1 MTFKRRLTVLLTF
14 LSAVFPMLAQE
25 QADTD
30 SLVRLMS
37 AQSVHIIERDNFKV
51 REVFG
56 PARFLHNNT
65 YLVCDTAIWYV
76 DQAIINAFGHVQILQ
91 NETVL
96 SSDKLDYYVDED
108 RAEFRGTVVQLQDKQ
123 KNTLRTRFLDF
134 NTKDSVAVFQNG
146 GAMRDK
152 DGQIIE
158 STTGSYDSKTKVFE
172 FVRNVNMYVDSVF
185 VKTEYLTYYS
195 NEERASFDAP
205 IYAWQDDK
213 MLSASFGEYD
223 RGKEEFF
230 FHGNVHAMSEN
241 QEMWAD
247 TLYFYRALNNVEMRH
262 NAQVLDT
269 VRNVM
274 AVADYMLYVDSLQRA
289 TLRDNAAVA
298 AITEQDNQKDTL
310 YMGADLIVY
319 DGIRMCDISPE
330 EKQASN
336 QRVNN
341 MRVDPVE
348 EYRARVAPAQ
358 PQEEAPE
365 DEGDAEEDEVVQ
377 ADEGGIVPEEEVPDQ
392 VGDDGGEAENGEG
405 ETGDD
410 GTEAEVEDEAG
421 AVAEEGEAPDAEAP
435 EAESAE
441 AESPE
446 SEEALEAAETLN
458 VAAQEA
464 EKDTTVVGLLTAS
477 GNARLFRKDV
487 QALCDSIV
495 FFQLD
500 SIARLYTNPVVW
512 NEEGRHQYV
521 ADSIAVLIGD
531 DRLQQADLM
540 SNAFVIIQE
549 SDVCFDQIRASEMMA
564 YFDTTATLR
573 RFDALG
579 GTSALFYLEENGE
592 FATANRV
599 ECTMMSAYL
608 VEGQLDRVYYF
619 DHPQNNAY
627 PVVKLPPEE
636 KELRGFLWR
645 SEERPKSRTDIS
657 PIEFRDT
664 ERDHYSSVSRPNYA
678 QTDRYFPGYMSDVYQ
693 EIARRDSIEAA
704 NAAYRQFQADSLEMA
719 RALEAEEAALASE
732 AEEIARLDSL
742 ATMPVDSLTANIA
755 GLDAE
760 EPQAP
765 EADSHPRPDPGAEIA
780 GQAGNDESE
789 AVGAVADAAQ
799 AVVAEGEPEKE
810 ILELDVKSL
819 QDLER
824 ETRRLK
830 QERQRQEREEA
841 REARW
846 AELDARDAAKAQRK
860 AEKAAKR
867 ERARKLKMI
876 RAQEKRAAKEQ
887 KILDRYVKRYE
898 KQKARR
904 ERKEK

>member
-14 LSAVFPMLAQE
+14 LSAAFPMLAQE

-76 DQAIINAFGHVQILQ
+76 DQAIINAYGHVQILQ
-91 NETVL
+91 DETVL

-108 RAEFRGTVVQLQDKQ
+108 RAEFRGSVVQLQDKQ
-123 KNTLRTRFLDF
+123 NNTLRTRFLDF

-146 GAMRDK
+146 ASMRDK

-158 STTGSYDSKTKVFE
+158 SSNGTYDSKTKIFE

-230 FHGNVHAMSEN
+230 FHGNVHALSEN

-247 TLYFYRALNNVEMRH
+247 SLYFYRALNNVELRH

-269 VRNVM
+269 TRNVM
-274 AVADYMLYVDSLQRA
+274 AVADYMLYVDSLDRV
-289 TLRDNAAVA
+289 TMRDNAAVA

-319 DGIRMCDISPE
+319 DGIRMCDISDAD
-330 EKQASN
+330 KQASAH
-336 QRVNN
+336 RIEN
-341 MRVDPVE
+341 MNVDAVA
-348 EYRARVAPAQ
+348 EYRLRKAPAQ
-358 PQEEAPE
+358 PEGEGAEGEKSEKSGQAENDGNAGESVS
-365 DEGDAEEDEVVQ
+365 EGDEVTVVDD
-377 ADEGGIVPEEEVPDQ
+377 ADRPSAASDSLSVAPDSPDIVPD
-392 VGDDGGEAENGEG
+392 
-405 ETGDD
+405 TL
-410 GTEAEVEDEAG
+410 
-421 AVAEEGEAPDAEAP
+421 AVAEPLEIAP
-435 EAESAE
+435 E
-441 AESPE
+441 PE
-446 SEEALEAAETLN
+446 PQ
-458 VAAQEA
+458 V
-464 EKDTTVVGLLTAS
+464 DTTMIGLLTAS
-477 GNARLFRKDV
+477 GHARLFRNDV
-487 QALCDSIV
+487 QALCDSMV

-500 SIARLYTNPVVW
+500 SIARLYSRPVVW
-512 NEEGRHQYV
+512 NEEGRHQYL

-531 DRLQQADLM
+531 DRLKQADLM

-549 SDVCFDQIRASEMMA
+549 SDICFDQIRAAEMMA
-564 YFDTTATLR
+564 YFDTSATLK

-579 GTSALFYLEENGE
+579 GTSALFYLEENGD

-599 ECTMMSAYL
+599 ECSMMSAYL
-608 VEGQLDRVYYF
+608 VDGQLDRVYYF
-619 DHPQNNAY
+619 DNPKNNAY

-636 KELRGFLWR
+636 RELRGFNWR
-645 SEERPKSRTDIS
+645 AQERPRSRTDIS
-657 PIEFRDT
+657 SITFRDS
-664 ERDHYSSVSRPNYA
+664 ERERYSSMGRPQYS
-678 QTDRYFPGYMSDVYQ
+678 QTGRYFPGYMDSVYQ
-693 EIARRDSIEAA
+693 EIARRDSLEAA
-704 NAAYRQFQADSLEMA
+704 AAAYRQFQADSLETA
-719 RALEAEEAALASE
+719 RALEAEM
-732 AEEIARLDSL
+732 EELARLDSL
-742 ATMPVDSLTANIA
+742 ATMPVDSLAA
-755 GLDAE
+755 GI
-760 EPQAP
+760 P
-765 EADSHPRPDPGAEIA
+765 
-780 GQAGNDESE
+780 GQAEDENLE
-789 AVGAVADAAQ
+789 AGDGEEAAVGAAEEDEGETE
-799 AVVAEGEPEKE
+799 AEGAAGEAAESDEKE
-810 ILELDVKSL
+810 VLELDVKSL
-819 QDLER
+819 KDIER
-824 ETRRLK
+824 EARRIE
-830 QERQRQEREEA
+830 QEKQRQERLDA

-846 AELDARDAAKAQRK
+846 AELDARDAAKAER
-860 AEKAAKR
+860 KAAKAAAR
-867 ERARKLKMI
+867 ERKRKLKMI

-887 KILDRYVKRYE
+887 KILDRYIKRYE

-904 ERKEK
+904 QKRKGE

>member
-37 AQSVHIIERDNFKV
+37 AQSVHIVERDDERV

-76 DQAIINAFGHVQILQ
+76 DQAVINAYGHVQILQ

-108 RAEFRGTVVQLQDKQ
+108 RAEFRGTLVQLQDKQ

-146 GAMRDK
+146 ASMRDK

-158 STTGSYDSKTKVFE
+158 STNGTYDSKTKIFE
-172 FVRNVNMYVDSVF
+172 FVRSVNMYVDSVF

-230 FHGNVHAMSEN
+230 FHGNVHALSQN

-269 VRNVM
+269 TRNVM
-274 AVADYMLYVDSLQRA
+274 AVADYMLYIDSLDRA
-289 TLRDNAAVA
+289 TLSRNAAVA
-298 AITEQDNQKDTL
+298 AITEQDSQKDTL

-319 DGIRMCDISPE
+319 DGIKMCDITPQ
-330 EKQASN
+330 EKQASEK
-336 QRVNN
+336 RVQS
-341 MRVDPVE
+341 MKVDPVE
-348 EYRARVAPAQ
+348 QYRAKNAPKQQTEEKDDKPSVNPSGRNAPPEPKEEVKEDDVA
-358 PQEEAPE
+358 EA
-365 DEGDAEEDEVVQ
+365 DEVVEAANSLDVVSDSLSVV
-377 ADEGGIVPEEEVPDQ
+377 ADSLGVAADSLGVVADSLGVAVDSLGAIVPV
-392 VGDDGGEAENGEG
+392 
-405 ETGDD
+405 
-410 GTEAEVEDEAG
+410 VE
-421 AVAEEGEAPDAEAP
+421 
-435 EAESAE
+435 
-441 AESPE
+441 
-446 SEEALEAAETLN
+446 
-458 VAAQEA
+458 Q
-464 EKDTTVVGLLTAS
+464 DTTIVGLLTAS
-477 GNARLFRKDV
+477 GNARMFRTDV

-500 SIARLYTNPVVW
+500 SIARLYSNPVVW

-531 DRLQQADLM
+531 DRLKQADLM
-540 SNAFVIIQE
+540 GNAFVIIQE
-549 SDVCFDQIRASEMMA
+549 SDICFDQIKAAEMMA
-564 YFDTTATLR
+564 YFDTSATLR

-579 GTSALFYLEENGE
+579 GTSALFYLEENGD

-608 VEGQLDRVYYF
+608 EGGQLDRVYYF
-619 DHPQNNAY
+619 ENPKNNAY
-627 PVVKLPPEE
+627 PVVKLPPDE
-636 KELRGFLWR
+636 KELRGFNWR
-645 SEERPKSRTDIS
+645 SEERPKGPLDIS
-657 PIEFRDT
+657 PIEFRKS
-664 ERDHYSSVSRPNYA
+664 EREMYAEVTRPRYQLTN
-678 QTDRYFPGYMSDVYQ
+678 RYFPGYMDSVYE
-693 EIARRDSIEAA
+693 EIARRDSLEAA
-704 NAAYRQFQADSLEMA
+704 AAAYRQFQADSLEFAQAM
-719 RALEAEEAALASE
+719 EAEM
-732 AEEIARLDSL
+732 EELARLDSL
-742 ATMPVDSLTANIA
+742 ATMPVDSLA
-755 GLDAE
+755 
-760 EPQAP
+760 
-765 EADSHPRPDPGAEIA
+765 
-780 GQAGNDESE
+780 AGNVIADEDQPADTPDQAEGDVIE
-789 AVGAVADAAQ
+789 AEGAAPDAPTEEGEAGTEGE
-799 AVVAEGEPEKE
+799 AAAEGEPEKE

-819 QDLER
+819 KDLER
-824 ETRRLK
+824 ETKRLE
-830 QERQRQEREEA
+830 QERQRQERADA

-846 AELDARDAAKAQRK
+846 AELDARDAAKAER
-860 AEKAAKR
+860 KAAKAAEK
-867 ERARKLKMI
+867 ERKRKLKMI

-887 KILDRYVKRYE
+887 KILDRYIRRYE
-898 KQKARR
+898 KQKARKQQ
-904 ERKEK
+904 RKGE

>member
-37 AQSVHIIERDNFKV
+37 AQSVHIVERDDEKV

-76 DQAIINAFGHVQILQ
+76 DKAVINAFGHVQILQ
-91 NETVL
+91 DETVL

-123 KNTLRTRFLDF
+123 RNTLRTRFLDF

-152 DGQIIE
+152 DGQVIE
-158 STTGSYDSKTKVFE
+158 SSHGTYDSKTKIFE

-213 MLSASFGEYD
+213 MISASAGVYD
-223 RGKEEFF
+223 RAREEFF
-230 FHGNVHAMSEN
+230 FSGNVHALSQN

-247 TLYFYRALNNVEMRH
+247 SLYFYRALNNVELRH

-274 AVADYMLYVDSLQRA
+274 AVADYMLYVDSLDRA

-319 DGIRMCDISPE
+319 DGIRMCDIPIQ
-330 EKQASN
+330 EKLASE
-336 QRVNN
+336 QRVQN
-341 MRVDPVE
+341 MKVDAVEQYRMRNAQPRQEEQLPGSPPALDQKTEQPEVE
-348 EYRARVAPAQ
+348 E
-358 PQEEAPE
+358 PQ
-365 DEGDAEEDEVVQ
+365 AEEPEVSP
-377 ADEGGIVPEEEVPDQ
+377 ADSLGMAVDSL
-392 VGDDGGEAENGEG
+392 
-405 ETGDD
+405 
-410 GTEAEVEDEAG
+410 GTALDSLGMVVDSLGVDTDSLAKPKVE
-421 AVAEEGEAPDAEAP
+421 
-435 EAESAE
+435 
-441 AESPE
+441 
-446 SEEALEAAETLN
+446 L
-458 VAAQEA
+458 
-464 EKDTTVVGLLTAS
+464 DTTMVGLLTAS
-477 GNARLFRKDV
+477 GHARMYRKDV
-487 QALCDSIV
+487 QARCDSIV

-521 ADSIAVLIGD
+521 ADSISVLIGD
-531 DRLQQADLM
+531 DRLQQADLV

-549 SDVCFDQIRASEMMA
+549 SDVCFDQIKAAEMMA
-564 YFDTTATLR
+564 YFDDNANLR

-608 VEGQLDRVYYF
+608 ADGQLDRVYYF
-619 DHPQNNAY
+619 ENPKNNAY
-627 PVVKLPPEE
+627 PVVKLPPDE
-636 KELRGFLWR
+636 KELKGFDWRGQ
-645 SEERPKSRTDIS
+645 ERPQSPSDIS
-657 PIEFRDT
+657 TITFRDS
-664 ERDHYSSVSRPNYA
+664 ERGRYISVARPRYT
-678 QTDRYFPGYMSDVYQ
+678 QTGHYFPGYMDSVYE
-693 EIARRDSIEAA
+693 EIARRDSLEAVA
-704 NAAYRQFQADSLEMA
+704 EAYRQFQADSLEMA
-719 RALEAEEAALASE
+719 RVEMEEL
-732 AEEIARLDSL
+732 ARLDSL
-742 ATMPVDSLTANIA
+742 AAAPVLGAASEDVP
-755 GLDAE
+755 E
-760 EPQAP
+760 EV
-765 EADSHPRPDPGAEIA
+765 EIA
-780 GQAGNDESE
+780 GQTGSEEAETDGDGAETENEAEEPRQDE
-789 AVGAVADAAQ
+789 
-799 AVVAEGEPEKE
+799 VVQEPEKE
-810 ILELDVKSL
+810 VLELDVKSL
-819 QDLER
+819 KDLER
-824 ETRRLK
+824 ETKRIE
-830 QERQRQEREEA
+830 QERQKAEKEAA

-846 AELDARDAAKAQRK
+846 AELDARDAAKAEK
-860 AEKAAKR
+860 KAAKAAAK
-867 ERARKLKMI
+867 ERKRKLKMI

-887 KILDRYVKRYE
+887 KILDRYIQRYE
-898 KQKARR
+898 KRKAKRQQ
-904 ERKEK
+904 RKGE